1 MKGFAAQFNQLFGE
15 LYECVKKSE
24 QETLPGHQKLPLSAG
39 EFHLLEQIDQ
49 TPEGAISVSELAK
62 RLQVAKPSASVAVN
76 KLLRK
81 GFVEKAP
88 SDCDGRSI
96 LVSLTHQGKLAC
108 AYHSYCRRQ
117 HFAQRSHAYT
127 EEEQGTLLR
136 CMETLKRFCRAI
148 RRTPKTRPNPD
159 PVHPINTISW
169 RIFQ

>member
-76 KLLRK
+76 SCCGRALWKK
-81 GFVEKAP
+81 HPATATDAP
-88 SDCDGRSI
+88 SWS
-96 LVSLTHQGKLAC
+96 
-108 AYHSYCRRQ
+108 
-117 HFAQRSHAYT
+117 
-127 EEEQGTLLR
+127 
-136 CMETLKRFCRAI
+136 
-148 RRTPKTRPNPD
+148 P
-159 PVHPINTISW
+159 
-169 RIFQ
+169 

>member
-49 TPEGAISVSELAK
+49 TPEGVISVSELAK

-88 SDCDGRSI
+88 SRRDGRSI

-127 EEEQGTLLR
+127 EEEQG
-136 CMETLKRFCRAI
+136 CMETLKRFLQGS
-148 RRTPKTRPNPD
+148 TPDTQD
-159 PVHPINTISW
+159 PPES
-169 RIFQ
+169 

>member
-39 EFHLLEQIDQ
+39 EFHLLEQIGQ
-49 TPEGAISVSELAK
+49 TPEGVISVSDLAK

-88 SDCDGRSI
+88 SRRDGRSI
-96 LVSLTHQGKLAC
+96 LVSLTHQGKLLPPA
-108 AYHSYCRRQ
+108 AFRPALPVLHRGGTRDAAAV
-117 HFAQRSHAYT
+117 HGDAEALFAGQYAGHPRPARILIPS
-127 EEEQGTLLR
+127 
-136 CMETLKRFCRAI
+136 
-148 RRTPKTRPNPD
+148 TPSTPN
-159 PVHPINTISW
+159 HGGFYNEHL
-169 RIFQ
+169 

>member
-39 EFHLLEQIDQ
+39 EFHLLEQIAQ
-49 TPEGAISVSELAK
+49 TPEGVISVSDLAK

-88 SDCDGRSI
+88 SNCDGRSI

-117 HFAQRSHAYT
+117 HFAQRSQSYT

-136 CMETLKRFCRAI
+136 CMETLKRFLQGSA
-148 RRTPKTRPNPD
+148 PD
-159 PVHPINTISW
+159 AQDPPES
-169 RIFQ
+169 

>member
-1 MKGFAAQFNQLFGE
+1 MSGFAAQFSQLFGE
-15 LYECVKKSE
+15 LCECLKKSE

-49 TPEGAISVSELAK
+49 MPEGQLSVSDLAK

-81 GFVEKAP
+81 GFVQKSP
-88 SDCDGRSI
+88 SRCDGRSI

-117 HFAQRSHAYT
+117 HFAQRSQAYT
-127 EEEQGTLLR
+127 EEEQSTLLR
-136 CMETLKRFCRAI
+136 CMETLKRFLQGAS
-148 RRTPKTRPNPD
+148 PD
-159 PVHPINTISW
+159 ARDEPPESES
-169 RIFQ
+169 

>member
-39 EFHLLEQIDQ
+39 EFHLLEQIGQ
-49 TPEGAISVSELAK
+49 TPEGVISVSDLAK

-88 SDCDGRSI
+88 SRRDGRSI

-108 AYHSYCRRQ
+108 A
-117 HFAQRSHAYT
+117 
-127 EEEQGTLLR
+127 
-136 CMETLKRFCRAI
+136 
-148 RRTPKTRPNPD
+148 
-159 PVHPINTISW
+159 
-169 RIFQ
+169 